1 MSAAAQTQGTEAQPV
16 APYTL
21 RFMQWQC
28 GHHGTRPDDIPVHSI
43 EQAQAIVNA
52 LGYAISQPGHARAAL
67 FSAER
72 GTSIYMTDDHAD
84 AIQKDEWSWAPRT
97 TIYHATPEELAE
109 LLSLQAA
116 FDYCYGGELKQWGGT
131 AYLDEMEVVTTM
143 SVEAIEAAVAPVSWY
158 EADRR
163 GAVCDVPPI
172 VTTASALLE
181 ELREA
186 AQDLAAEAAEQ
197 GGAA

>member
-1 MSAAAQTQGTEAQPV
+1 MSTQPEVAITA

-21 RFMQWQC
+21 RFTKWQC

-67 FSAER
+67 FNADR

-84 AIQKDEWSWAPRT
+84 PIQKDEWRWARRT
-97 TIYHATPEELAE
+97 TIYQATQEELTE
-109 LLSLQAA
+109 LTGLQAA
-116 FDYCYGGELKQWGGT
+116 FDYAYGGELQQWDGT
-131 AYLDEMEVVTTM
+131 AYLDDMEVVTTLDM
-143 SVEAIEAAVAPVSWY
+143 AAIEAAVAPVSWY
-158 EADRR
+158 ESDRR
-163 GAVCDVPPI
+163 RAVCDVPPI
-172 VTTASALLE
+172 IKPASVLLE
-181 ELREA
+181 EPREA

-197 GGAA
+197 DGAA